1 MAVPE
6 SVMRELHEAFFL
18 FDYDKDSKITG
29 NEVGAVVRSV
39 GLNPTES
46 ELKEMVAEVNAKGG
60 KVDVPNLAQLIS
72 KRIKTQMTNAEELR
86 DAFQVFDKHGNG
98 MVSVHDMK
106 LSLTT
111 LGERLGNEELD
122 ELVREVD
129 KDAEGQVS
137 FEDIIRVLLAK

>member
-1 MAVPE
+1 M
-6 SVMRELHEAFFL
+6 
-18 FDYDKDSKITG
+18 
-29 NEVGAVVRSV
+29 
-39 GLNPTES
+39 
-46 ELKEMVAEVNAKGG
+46 
-60 KVDVPNLAQLIS
+60 
-72 KRIKTQMTNAEELR
+72 
-86 DAFQVFDKHGNG
+86 FDKHGNG

-137 FEDIIRVLLAK
+137 FEGKRTEPEIYSQFMSLLTWGLVT